1 MSSDE
6 LEVEVEVE
14 PELRPEER
22 RLLREGYDA
31 LHPPSGKQDFIL
43 GALSVRLPG
52 ALGPTAPDASSP
64 GAEASDGGAARS
76 GLGRELGQGALGQ
89 GGLGGAHVAKLA
101 FGGLVI
107 GALGFGLGTVV
118 SRQDS
123 AAGRRL
129 ERAPA
134 AAVASGAPDLGAAP
148 VPDGFTL
155 KELHAEPVVSPTS
168 DRAAREATKLE
179 APADAAPTQVSFYEE
194 LSYVRRAQTALSGG
208 NPALALG
215 LMRSLRELRPDGA
228 LLAERGVTEVLALCA
243 LGRQGEAQDVADAVR
258 KRGEGAMYAARLEKT
273 CAPGAPA
280 DDSSDDAGHPP
291 TSTEQTSGGQE

>member
-6 LEVEVEVE
+6 LEPDLE
-14 PELRPEER
+14 PEELL
-22 RLLREGYDA
+22 LLREGYGA

-52 ALGPTAPDASSP
+52 ALVPAAVESGASEASNAA
-64 GAEASDGGAARS
+64 AEA
-76 GLGRELGQGALGQ
+76 
-89 GGLGGAHVAKLA
+89 GLGGANVAKLVL
-101 FGGLVI
+101 GGLVI
-107 GALGFGLGTVV
+107 GALGFGLGAVAT
-118 SRQDS
+118 RQDP
-123 AAGRRL
+123 AGTRAL

-134 AAVASGAPDLGAAP
+134 AAIASGARDLGAAP
-148 VPDGFTL
+148 AVDGLTL
-155 KELHAEPVVSPTS
+155 QEEAEPVPSPTS
-168 DRAAREATKLE
+168 ATAPRAATSNSKLE

-258 KRGEGAMYAARLEKT
+258 KRGEGAVYATRLETT
-273 CAPGAPA
+273 CAPGTPPE
-280 DDSSDDAGHPP
+280 DSGDDASDSP
-291 TSTEQTSGGQE
+291 TSTEQTSGRKK